1 MDTVGYVLE
10 FMENY
15 CANFFYFWL
24 QSRQQRRDKR
34 QDVTSCEHY
43 ELLINVNPNG
53 SVLKILFDGANNNQ
67 RVNSSKNKAC
77 MEEFVDAAAMP
88 M

>member
-1 MDTVGYVLE
+1 MLIFSSFGYRADNNE
-10 FMENY
+10 EI
-15 CANFFYFWL
+15 
-24 QSRQQRRDKR
+24 R

-43 ELLINVNPNG
+43 ELLINVNPNV
-53 SVLKILFDGANNNQ
+53 VLKILFDGANNNQ

>member
-1 MDTVGYVLE
+1 MLIFSSFVYRADNNE
-10 FMENY
+10 EI
-15 CANFFYFWL
+15 
-24 QSRQQRRDKR
+24 R

-43 ELLINVNPNG
+43 ELLINVNPNV
-53 SVLKILFDGANNNQ
+53 VLKILFDGANNNQ

>member
-1 MDTVGYVLE
+1 MLIFSSFVYRADNNE
-10 FMENY
+10 EI
-15 CANFFYFWL
+15 
-24 QSRQQRRDKR
+24 R

-53 SVLKILFDGANNNQ
+53 LVLKILFDGANNNQ
-67 RVNSSKNKAC
+67 RVNSSKVKAC